1 MKLGRAA
8 VLALAVISCTPEEEP
23 EFSGT
28 TTGGGGSTGTGVTSQ
43 TRPLVGGT
51 VVVNADG
58 TLAAVSD
65 PERDLV
71 SFVGLTRL
79 LLQGTV
85 QLPVG
90 SQPSRA
96 TWNAQGLLQV
106 VLRGT
111 GEVATIDPATA
122 TVVSTQIVCAEPR
135 GIAWDATQEAT
146 LVACATGELVTMR
159 GHELEVRRLDADLRD
174 VTVKDG
180 HVKVSA
186 FRAPRVFELD
196 AAPVV
201 LPAVL
206 ADRPMSP
213 TAAYRMLERGDVT
226 IVVHQDA
233 ADDNVQST
241 PPTTPTTPT
250 TRTVPAYYGN
260 GPTASACNRAVV
272 RSAVTLLSGSRVVGR
287 AQLPGVLP
295 IDAALS
301 RDGLELAVIHAGN
314 SELVRL
320 PLSTLQGRTP
330 SACAP
335 VSAPPPVNAQGAPI
349 PPALGSPIG
358 VAYTPSGDLLVHSRD
373 PSALFVISRRTNAP
387 VRVPLKGWGIE
398 TAGQK
403 LFHQGLGGISC
414 ASCHPEGLEDGHVWT
429 LEGKRRRTQSLAGGL
444 LKTAPFHWDGSLRN
458 LEAVLDETFVR
469 RMGGTKP
476 DAAVVRSLE
485 AMLAA
490 LPAPKPPSSASV
502 IDAARGRAAFE
513 KAACTACHR
522 GAQLTNGLTMDVGS
536 GGPLQ
541 VPSLVGLGRRGP
553 WMHDGCAKTLEE
565 RFSNVTCGGRSHGSV
580 SSLTPEEQQDLVAW
594 LGQL

>member
-28 TTGGGGSTGTGVTSQ
+28 TTGGGGSTGTGVTSH